1 MWQKYSLF
9 KGCFQYSNL
18 ILESGRGRRE
28 CEVQGQIAQTVDR
41 RLSCSVNQLPVSKLG
56 LLAVIQSFPHFNPF

>member
-1 MWQKYSLF
+1 MF
-9 KGCFQYSNL
+9 PIFQLNFR
-18 ILESGRGRRE
+18 IRKRERE
-28 CEVQGQIAQTVDR
+28 CELQGQIAQTVDR